1 MPVNQVP
8 NAVDLLLAY
17 KLVKRITTPFNE
29 WEAYKLGIID
39 GKGNILKKKVSL
51 SNPKQRSSWTNLD
64 IVAAN
69 LKKVISK
76 HPGVEAKIAARA
88 AQGLMVKEDIDS
100 ILHSIDEEIAN
111 VVGNGQV
118 AGLGV
123 GQQGEP
129 GKNGLKKKRILRRSL
144 NVDPKLSS

>member
-8 NAVDLLLAY
+8 NTVDLLLAY

-39 GKGNILKKKVSL
+39 DKGNVLKRKVSL
-51 SNPKQRSSWTNLD
+51 SNPDQRKNWTNLD

-69 LKKVISK
+69 LKKIISK
-76 HPGVEAKIAARA
+76 HPGVQAKITARA
-88 AQGLMVKEDIDS
+88 AQGLMVKEDINFILQS
-100 ILHSIDEEIAN
+100 IQEEIAN

-123 GQQGEP
+123 GSQGEP
-129 GKNGLKKKRILRRSL
+129 PKSGLKRRKMLRRTT

>member
-51 SNPKQRSSWTNLD
+51 SNPEQRSSWTNLD

-100 ILHSIDEEIAN
+100 ILRSIDEEIAN